1 MVFLNCN
8 NSSTDSESL
17 PVAGLVTCGVDGSVK
32 VWHCLIQPQGREK
45 QQAQK
50 KHTTKASLMMGILDN
65 AQWSCAYSFT
75 YRACRTG
82 GLSVSL
88 DDSVLAVG
96 HGSLLTLWDPNSVEL
111 RGKVSLSCVTVTSTA
126 TERRSAYLADHG
138 EEGEGQEKMDSFDV
152 NSNNNIVFT
161 SIIEPKNA
169 SSQGS
174 GNGEAYLV
182 AATSV
187 AVFVVDLL
195 SLTVLWRLGGDVDG
209 VFVHSISACASEAQV
224 MRRCV
229 NKEGEENTDTCNE
242 GWFAV
247 CMTANHSDGG
257 DDETVTGGSE
267 SDISIFS
274 PCSKEALFT
283 SRIPTIATSTTF
295 WTTSTDNTDP
305 TRTAKNVLLAA
316 TQSGEMLLLSTPEE
330 DTSNQAPLVLSNGN
344 GYATKMTGRRDMP
357 RLAELELDPQSAI
370 PPSATDLTLLSTSEK
385 AKSFLNSSS
394 SFFSETS
401 SKMPSVSVLF
411 DGYMRNALSKKR
423 KLNEVSSV
431 DTTGKRRAE
440 EDTKSTNSS
449 HNNSHNKATN
459 KFKKNKNNNFADPA
473 FRKKVHSQLFAAFS
487 KSKHS
492 TPVGKN
498 KGKAKGKE
506 GVSGGTKPVTK
517 VSKINNTKSEN
528 NNVPTTTA
536 VSEKTPIKKQKTVND
551 SSTSATPA
559 TATATATA
567 NATPK
572 QQKSSK
578 VTVKSTKKKA
588 NVPVTTSTSDSDGVK
603 KMRSPKAR
611 AAKKV

>member
-1 MVFLNCN
+1 MSAKKSQRGLSLVDVDTFASAGKAAKIQITCNSMTKQIACNGYPGQLQMLDVSTANRDENEIGADMLGSSSLRLPVSDTHQVVSYNRISKMDNAVTGWGKVITQGKLYVPSVTHFLYHSYRYALPAHSKSKTTSFLHSHFMATVDVCRGEECDAESSLKVWKWTATPSSGRTDRAKYKLVAQIDRPHQASRVNSMVFLNCN

-209 VFVHSISACASEAQV
+209 VFVHSISACASASVCEQG
-224 MRRCV
+224 RG
-229 NKEGEENTDTCNE
+229 GE
-242 GWFAV
+242 
-247 CMTANHSDGG
+247 
-257 DDETVTGGSE
+257 
-267 SDISIFS
+267 
-274 PCSKEALFT
+274 
-283 SRIPTIATSTTF
+283 
-295 WTTSTDNTDP
+295 
-305 TRTAKNVLLAA
+305 
-316 TQSGEMLLLSTPEE
+316 
-330 DTSNQAPLVLSNGN
+330 
-344 GYATKMTGRRDMP
+344 Y
-357 RLAELELDPQSAI
+357 
-370 PPSATDLTLLSTSEK
+370 
-385 AKSFLNSSS
+385 
-394 SFFSETS
+394 
-401 SKMPSVSVLF
+401 
-411 DGYMRNALSKKR
+411 
-423 KLNEVSSV
+423 
-431 DTTGKRRAE
+431 
-440 EDTKSTNSS
+440 
-449 HNNSHNKATN
+449 
-459 KFKKNKNNNFADPA
+459 
-473 FRKKVHSQLFAAFS
+473 
-487 KSKHS
+487 
-492 TPVGKN
+492 
-498 KGKAKGKE
+498 
-506 GVSGGTKPVTK
+506 
-517 VSKINNTKSEN
+517 
-528 NNVPTTTA
+528 
-536 VSEKTPIKKQKTVND
+536 
-551 SSTSATPA
+551 
-559 TATATATA
+559 
-567 NATPK
+567 
-572 QQKSSK
+572 
-578 VTVKSTKKKA
+578 
-588 NVPVTTSTSDSDGVK
+588 
-603 KMRSPKAR
+603 
-611 AAKKV
+611 